1 MEEYPM
7 EGIFV
12 EFFVRTLL
20 VVIFFVRKYTYML
33 LKKVRG
39 LIFIIIT
46 YLFLFLL
53 TIVLKS
59 IFIPVSYEQKL
70 KFILSV

>member
-1 MEEYPM
+1 MEEYSM

-12 EFFVRTLL
+12 EFFVRTL

>member
-1 MEEYPM
+1 MEEYSM

-12 EFFVRTLL
+12 EFFVGTL